1 MKKKINNSLNYIQL
15 KTFNFLKEKKDFL
28 SSFLLICDAP
38 DFWQLR
44 LQDPASSI
52 MEGILMFNKHLLF
65 IIVIIL
71 LVVSWLLF
79 NTIYSYEEFNSSN
92 SAQFFHSNELE
103 IIWTSLPALTLLTLA
118 SPSFSLLYSMDE
130 ISIPDFWQLRLQ
142 DPASS
147 IMEGILMFN
156 KHLLFIIVIILLV
169 VSWLLFNTRYGT
181 RSDHIKSHIYFIIKD
196 G

>member
-15 KTFNFLKEKKDFL
+15 KTFNFLKEKKNFL

-79 NTIYSYEEFNSSN
+79 NT
-92 SAQFFHSNELE
+92 
-103 IIWTSLPALTLLTLA
+103 
-118 SPSFSLLYSMDE
+118 
-130 ISIPDFWQLRLQ
+130 
-142 DPASS
+142 
-147 IMEGILMFN
+147 
-156 KHLLFIIVIILLV
+156 
-169 VSWLLFNTRYGT
+169 RYGT
-181 RSDHIKSHIYFIIKD
+181 RSDNIKSHIYFIIKD